1 MKIISKEIYKDNKE
15 YKLKKDLL
23 LPCFMYKIP
32 IEISRYRTLNFI
44 EETILKL
51 IQIDED
57 LKQDVERL
65 SKMIGF
71 YSENKDKDEDKDE
84 DKDKTKI
91 VKLML
96 SKLKDLRLDDNEL
109 DNKSEV
115 IIYQF
120 YQESYTN
127 ELLPII
133 TKELNDFSFVEK
145 RYKYQEDYNDYDL
158 VEFKQSIGSKTNT
171 KAILAKGFNKKSSKP
186 SKMDIIKT
194 IYNHNQ
200 AKYEESSVI
209 DYKDFNIDTVG
220 EPELIYLHVK
230 LLMPNI
236 KTFVVSNGFTKDFS
250 PILRKLFE
258 NEHSELLSIFKNETR
273 VDAEKNQN
281 VDIDI
286 PFENSINNYEDVKDL
301 VKQIEKQ
308 SLILKNNSSN
318 KDEIKKAKDFFTRN
332 LYDVI
337 EKAFFYLSEKLEDTQ
352 DLKKRDLLNSLA
364 QDCGF
369 KVSAEKHLPI
379 FNVHNNDNLQKYFAK
394 ALFYKKDELYDLAIK
409 YPNIL
414 FTFEKLFNFRN
425 SLKHSG
431 DRDDILL
438 KIKTEE
444 LFEYKD
450 IIYNSISIIL
460 KVKQKT
466 IKEQELIV
474 DDTDSHSTNAY
485 LDLENEFGI
494 DVVNQ
499 FPQELEDNLLS
510 INFALNGIDFEQNKS
525 TVVTEVL
532 TKLYSS
538 IELLL
543 RKKIVDL
550 PEKSSLGYIYTILED
565 KKNLPEADLKLIN
578 EVIELRAHGNLRLED
593 ISKIKEKELIE
604 LKDKSFLFI
613 KKLYEGTL

>member
-1 MKIISKEIYKDNKE
+1 MKIISKEIHKNNKE
-15 YKLKKDLL
+15 YMLKKDLL

-32 IEISRYRTLNFI
+32 IEISRHRTLNFI
-44 EETILKL
+44 EETVWKL

-57 LKQDVERL
+57 LKQDVRRL

-71 YSENKDKDEDKDE
+71 YSENKNE
-84 DKDKTKI
+84 DKTKI

-109 DNKSEV
+109 DNKNEV
-115 IIYQF
+115 TIYQF
-120 YQESYTN
+120 YQEAYTN

-133 TKELNDFSFVEK
+133 TKELNDFSFIEK
-145 RYKYQEDYNDYDL
+145 SYKYQEDYNDYDL
-158 VEFKQSIGSKTNT
+158 VEFKQSIGSKVNT

-200 AKYEESSVI
+200 AKYKEISVI

-230 LLMPNI
+230 FLMPNI
-236 KTFVVSNGFTKDFS
+236 KTFVVSNGFTEDFS

-273 VDAEKNQN
+273 VDAEKDQN
-281 VDIDI
+281 IDIDI
-286 PFENSINNYEDVKDL
+286 PFENGINNYGDIKDL
-301 VKQIEKQ
+301 IKQIEKQ
-308 SLILKNNSSN
+308 SLTLKNNSSN
-318 KDEIKKAKDFFTRN
+318 KDEIKKAKDFFTQKI
-332 LYDVI
+332 YDVI

-352 DLKKRDLLNSLA
+352 DLKKRELLNSLA
-364 QDCGF
+364 QDFGF
-369 KVSAEKHLPI
+369 KVSTKKYLPI

-431 DRDDILL
+431 NRDDILL

-466 IKEQELIV
+466 IKEQDLIV

-499 FPQELEDNLLS
+499 FPQELEDNLVS

-525 TVVTEVL
+525 GVVNEVL
-532 TKLYSS
+532 TRLYSS

-543 RKKIVDL
+543 RKKINNL
-550 PEKSSLGYIYTILED
+550 PEKSSLGYIYNILVD
-565 KKNLPEADLKLIN
+565 KKSLPENDLKLIN
-578 EVIELRAHGNLRLED
+578 DLKELRGHGNLSLEEVLA
-593 ISKIKEKELIE
+593 IKEKELIE
-604 LKDKSFLFI
+604 LKNSCFLFI
-613 KKLYEGTL
+613 KRLYEKVL